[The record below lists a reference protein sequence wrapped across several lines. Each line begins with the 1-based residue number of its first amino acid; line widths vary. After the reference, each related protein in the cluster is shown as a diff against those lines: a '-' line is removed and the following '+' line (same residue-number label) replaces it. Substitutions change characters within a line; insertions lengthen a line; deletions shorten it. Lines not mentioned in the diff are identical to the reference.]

1 MVTIFYIVIVAICV
15 FGQTAILIKKF
26 IEYYKEKQ
34 AQINVNVMIQNNQ
47 PVNNVINNIH
57 WNHQI
62 CNNYLLLFLLLLIL
76 VSMLSQFVLR
86 SKWNHWMLSSLK
98 NLTFEEK
105 AHLYDNIE
113 FVLFTIGIPLII
125 YIKNEKIRKHV
136 VDEIKDT
143 CHICTK
149 KCEF

>member
-1 MVTIFYIVIVAICV
+1 MITVFYIVIVAICV
-15 FGQTAILIKKF
+15 FGQTAILIKKI

-47 PVNNVINNIH
+47 PVNNVNNIH

-62 CNNYLLLFLLLLIL
+62 CSNYLLLFLLLLIL

-86 SKWNHWMLSSLK
+86 SKWNHWMLSSLE

-113 FVLFTIGIPLII
+113 YVILCVVIPLIM
-125 YIKNEKIRKHV
+125 YFRNEKMRKHV
-136 VDEIKDT
+136 LDEIKD
-143 CHICTK
+143 ICV
-149 KCEF
+149 

>member
-113 FVLFTIGIPLII
+113 YVLLCVGIPLMII
-125 YIKNEKIRKHV
+125 FRKEKMRKHIANEIKNVLK
-136 VDEIKDT
+136 
-143 CHICTK
+143 
-149 KCEF
+149 

>member
-1 MVTIFYIVIVAICV
+1 MVTVFYIVIVAICV

-47 PVNNVINNIH
+47 PVNNVNNIH

-62 CNNYLLLFLLLLIL
+62 CSNYLLLFLLLLIL

-86 SKWNHWMLSSLK
+86 SKWNHWMLSSLE

-113 FVLFTIGIPLII
+113 YVILCVLIPLIM
-125 YIKNEKIRKHV
+125 YFRNEKMRKHV
-136 VDEIKDT
+136 VNEIKL
-143 CHICTK
+143 IFK
-149 KCEF
+149 

>member
-1 MVTIFYIVIVAICV
+1 MVTVFYIVIVAICV
-15 FGQTAILIKKF
+15 FGQTAILIKKI

-47 PVNNVINNIH
+47 PVNNVNNIH

-62 CNNYLLLFLLLLIL
+62 CSNYLLLFLLLLIL

-86 SKWNHWMLSSLK
+86 SKWNHWMLSSLE

-113 FVLFTIGIPLII
+113 YVILCVVIPLIM
-125 YIKNEKIRKHV
+125 YFRNEKMRKHV
-136 VDEIKDT
+136 LDEIKD
-143 CHICTK
+143 ICV
-149 KCEF
+149 

>member
-113 FVLFTIGIPLII
+113 YVILCVVIPLIM
-125 YIKNEKIRKHV
+125 YFRNEKMRKHV
-136 VDEIKDT
+136 LDEIKD
-143 CHICTK
+143 ICV
-149 KCEF
+149 